1 MKNLWNRAT
10 QRIYEAF
17 NGPKL
22 KDPEFDDK
30 LNEMQA
36 SEKGMNALR
45 SIFLNCDKNFQGL
58 KNHFGEVTNSIK
70 CIYKGSSSYDTVSN
84 DLISA
89 HENMEDQI
97 NQFCKAMNDVRNMTE
112 EWVNL
117 FRDAKSAIE
126 KRDVDR
132 REYEHYDQKMEEIM
146 KERAG
151 KSSENPKE
159 IEFYQRVSFFL
170 FIYLE

>member
-1 MKNLWNRAT
+1 MKNLFNRAT

-22 KDPEFDDK
+22 KDPEFDEK
-30 LNEMQA
+30 VSEMHA
-36 SEKGMNALR
+36 SEKGMNMLR
-45 SIFLNCDKNFQGL
+45 SVFLNCDKNIQGL

-70 CIYKGSSSYDTVSN
+70 CIYKGATSYDAVSN

-89 HENMEDQI
+89 HENMEEQI
-97 NQFCKAMNDVRNMTE
+97 SQFSKAMNDVRNMTE

-117 FRDAKSAIE
+117 FRDAKAAIE
-126 KRDVDR
+126 KREADR
-132 REYEHYDQKMEEIM
+132 REYEHYDQKMEDIM

-151 KSSENPKE
+151 KSSETPKE
-159 IEFYQRVSFFL
+159 IEFYQRVSD
-170 FIYLE
+170 FITFY